1 MLAGTL
7 MLIGS
12 PAQNAYS
19 LVARPTSATTIV
31 IPDVPDTIGD
41 AAGDGVPYNIAQPIL
56 AQQATQSM
64 WGPDAYGFFHAID
77 PTTNAYVWTK
87 ANNPDSAP
95 QTNRLLLTSPSETLM
110 GGGLING
117 ISITFSTEHHW
128 LMYPNFAD
136 AQATT
141 LGIQGNQWNP
151 ILGSGK
157 RGMFIR
163 NCGCALGGKA
173 FAFRASDGIYITN
186 GGGDESLTDETLW
199 NLFPHENFT
208 PTPVVV
214 GPFTVYPPNDSL
226 PQTITYQNGY
236 IYWDYRDVNGN
247 RRTLVYGEA
256 EHGWMVDVGQYPFTA
271 HSSEYAPNVNDTAVG
286 CNDNSLRVLQSGGTE
301 VCTSMVGT
309 VPDNS
314 GDVRAP
320 KRVSDVFVRAVVD
333 AAGPVTVGLYAN
345 QFATALSGFAPASLT
360 GTDALAPYIVDFGAN
375 QPQDVIDL
383 EAVFSWNTS
392 SGTQLDLWQPGFMPL
407 PIAIL
412 SRVTDALTHG
422 LSDWQGVY
430 QIDLMYVATA
440 PVTITMN
447 LDGEAYPATVT
458 QTWPAAGSLFVPAKI
473 ALKMFPNKFK
483 TCSWQIQSSAPFYLF
498 DCLCW
503 IGAWERAGDFKR
515 FNPFKMAKNTPDLE
529 A

>member
-1 MLAGTL
+1 M
-7 MLIGS
+7 
-12 PAQNAYS
+12 
-19 LVARPTSATTIV
+19 
-31 IPDVPDTIGD
+31 
-41 AAGDGVPYNIAQPIL
+41 
-56 AQQATQSM
+56 
-64 WGPDAYGFFHAID
+64 
-77 PTTNAYVWTK
+77 
-87 ANNPDSAP
+87 
-95 QTNRLLLTSPSETLM
+95 
-110 GGGLING
+110 
-117 ISITFSTEHHW
+117 
-128 LMYPNFAD
+128 
-136 AQATT
+136 
-141 LGIQGNQWNP
+141 
-151 ILGSGK
+151 
-157 RGMFIR
+157 
-163 NCGCALGGKA
+163 
-173 FAFRASDGIYITN
+173 TN
-186 GGGDESLTDETLW
+186 GGGDESITDETLW

-208 PTPVVV
+208 PAPVTL

-226 PQTITYQNGY
+226 YQTLTYQNGY

-247 RRTLVYGEA
+247 RRTLVYGDA
-256 EHGWMVDVGQYPFTA
+256 EHGWMVDVGQHPFTA

-345 QFATALSGFAPASLT
+345 QFATPLSGFSPASLT
-360 GTDALAPYIVDFGAN
+360 GTDTLAPYIVDFGSN

-407 PIAIL
+407 PISIL

-430 QIDLMYVATA
+430 QIDLMYFATA
-440 PVTITMN
+440 PVTVTMN

-473 ALKMFPNKFK
+473 ALKMPPNKFK

-503 IGAWERAGDFKR
+503 IGAWERNGDFKR

>member
-1 MLAGTL
+1 

-19 LVARPTSATTIV
+19 LVSRPTSATTIV

-117 ISITFSTEHHW
+117 ISIAFSTEHHW

-173 FAFRASDGIYITN
+173 FAFRASDGICITN
-186 GGGDESLTDETLW
+186 GGGDESITDETLW

-208 PTPVVV
+208 PAPVTL

-226 PQTITYQNGY
+226 YQTLTYQNGY

-256 EHGWMVDVGQYPFTA
+256 EHGWMVDVGQHPFTA

-345 QFATALSGFAPASLT
+345 QFATPLSGFAPSSLT
-360 GTDALAPYIVDFGAN
+360 GTDTLAPYIVDFGSN

-407 PIAIL
+407 PISIL

-422 LSDWQGVY
+422 LSDWQHVY
-430 QIDLMYVATA
+430 QIDLMYFATA
-440 PVTITMN
+440 
-447 LDGEAYPATVT
+447 
-458 QTWPAAGSLFVPAKI
+458 S
-473 ALKMFPNKFK
+473 
-483 TCSWQIQSSAPFYLF
+483 
-498 DCLCW
+498 
-503 IGAWERAGDFKR
+503 GDDYDE
-515 FNPFKMAKNTPDLE
+515 P
-529 A
+529 